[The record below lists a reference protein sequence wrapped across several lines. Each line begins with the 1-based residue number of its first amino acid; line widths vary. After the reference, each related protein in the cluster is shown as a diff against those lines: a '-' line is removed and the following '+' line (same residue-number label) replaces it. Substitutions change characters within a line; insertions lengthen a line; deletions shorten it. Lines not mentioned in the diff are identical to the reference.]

1 MVTRLKTKPQ
11 LQTSVTLPD
20 LLVSHLSEALTGQSL
35 MRLLTGWFVV
45 KSSVRLSGWDYVA
58 GLSSVHL
65 TCSSCCQVKLGDICK
80 ETEKEPVPS
89 ITVMKSPE

>member
-35 MRLLTGWFVV
+35 VFGCPGGIM
-45 KSSVRLSGWDYVA
+45 
-58 GLSSVHL
+58 
-65 TCSSCCQVKLGDICK
+65 
-80 ETEKEPVPS
+80 
-89 ITVMKSPE
+89 